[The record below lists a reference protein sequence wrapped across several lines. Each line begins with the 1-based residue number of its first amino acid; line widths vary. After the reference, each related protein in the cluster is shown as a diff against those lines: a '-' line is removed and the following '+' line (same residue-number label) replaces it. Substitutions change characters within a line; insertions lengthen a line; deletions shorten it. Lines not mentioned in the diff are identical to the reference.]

1 MRDHLIDARAL
12 LLQARQSEADE
23 RLRRSIRKSAAKKRV
38 AVKAVR

>member
-23 RLRRSIRKSAAKKRV
+23 RLRKSIGKNSARKRS
-38 AVKAVR
+38 AVKAR